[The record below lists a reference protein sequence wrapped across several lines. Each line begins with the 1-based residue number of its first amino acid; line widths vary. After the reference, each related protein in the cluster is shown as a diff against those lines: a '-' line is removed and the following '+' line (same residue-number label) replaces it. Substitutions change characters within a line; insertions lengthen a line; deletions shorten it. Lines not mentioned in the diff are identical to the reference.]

1 MSASPQLQSCEL
13 GARFHHEA
21 YNLFAAD
28 SEADLHIYTVATFYL
43 PSATFTLLINKTF
56 LCVAVLTLSL
66 ESRCFVMTVGLIISA
81 KELEWDGGGVS
92 CGSCKK
98 LNKNI
103 QD

>member
-28 SEADLHIYTVATFYL
+28 SKPDLHIYTIATFYL

-56 LCVAVLTLSL
+56 LCAAVLTLSL
-66 ESRCFVMTVGLIISA
+66 ESRCFIMTVGVIISA
-81 KELEWDGGGVS
+81 KEVKWGGDGVLG
-92 CGSCKK
+92 GSCRR
-98 LNKNI
+98 N
-103 QD
+103 